1 MTAALPTKVS
11 IITVCRNAADCVE
24 TCVRTVVDQTYE
36 HIEYIVVDGGSTD
49 ETLEIIKNY
58 RDRIAVLISEP
69 DNGIYSA
76 MNKGIVRATGD
87 LVFFLNADD
96 YFVDDRVVADVIDFV
111 ERHPKGDVYY
121 GSIEVRLEDGT
132 KTIYEPDA
140 PDKAA
145 EIMICGCLPHQATFA
160 RCRVFE
166 QTGPFD
172 EAYRYHADYD
182 WFLKIISDPKIELVQ
197 FKRVVASFH
206 MGGVSSQLANGQPEA
221 YHIQN
226 ASPLYQS
233 EEWSRRRLAIFQE
246 SLLAARIENNN
257 LKAQLRRLAAARRS
271 ELAMRA
277 ITDHLVK
284 YKAKTKRFMP
294 TSIMHVLRRVGRVV
308 RTRLRA

>member
-1 MTAALPTKVS
+1 MTAAPPIKVS
-11 IITVCRNAADCVE
+11 IITVCRNAAGCID
-24 TCVRTVVDQTYE
+24 TCVRSVVDQTYE

-49 ETLEIIKNY
+49 GTLEILKNY

-96 YFVDDRVVADVIDFV
+96 YFVDGRVIADVIDFV

-160 RCRVFE
+160 RCGVFE
-166 QTGPFD
+166 RTGPFD
-172 EAYRYHADYD
+172 ETYRYHADYD
-182 WFLKIISDPKIELVQ
+182 WFLKIISDPEIELVQ
-197 FKRVVASFH
+197 FKRVVASFQL
-206 MGGVSSQLANGQPEA
+206 GGVSSQLANGQPEA

-233 EEWSRRRLAIFQE
+233 EEWSRRRLAIFQH

-257 LKAQLRRLAAARRS
+257 LKAELRRLAAARRPA
-271 ELAMRA
+271 LAMRA
-277 ITDHLVK
+277 IADPLVV
-284 YKAKTKRFMP
+284 YLTKTKRFVP
-294 TSIMHVLRRVGRVV
+294 TPILQGLRSVGRVL